1 MAINVSEALDSDTC
15 IKVQVERTT
24 PGSYVNGLYIPG
36 TTSTFN
42 TLVSPQQ
49 PTPKQLEVLPDGE
62 RDKDVMLFIS
72 KRSLRTVNDDDGTP
86 PDIVL
91 FDNKRY
97 KIIQLANWATF
108 GHTPAYGV
116 KDDS

>member
-1 MAINVSEALDSDTC
+1 MPINVSEALDSDTC
-15 IKVQVERTT
+15 IKVQVERTSV
-24 PGSYVNGLYIPG
+24 GSYVDGIYVPG
-36 TTSTFN
+36 STSTFN

-49 PTPKQLEVLPDGE
+49 PTPKQLEVLPEGE

-72 KRSLRTVNDDDGTP
+72 KRFLRTVDDGN
-86 PDIVL
+86 DIPAEVVI
-91 FDNKRY
+91 FKGSRY
-97 KIIQLANWATF
+97 KIIQLADWSTF

>member
-1 MAINVSEALDSDTC
+1 MPINVSEALDSDTC
-15 IKVQVERTT
+15 VKVQVERTT
-24 PGSYVNGLYIPG
+24 PGNYVDGIYVSG
-36 TTSTFN
+36 TTSIFN

-49 PTPKQLEVLPDGE
+49 PSPKQLEVLPEGE

-72 KRSLRTVNDDDGTP
+72 KRFLRTVDDDNELP
-86 PDIVL
+86 ADVVL
-91 FDNKRY
+91 FKGERY
-97 KIIQLANWATF
+97 RIIQLADWSTF

>member
-1 MAINVSEALDSDTC
+1 MPINVSEALDSDTC
-15 IKVQVERTT
+15 IKVQVERTA
-24 PGSYVNGLYIPG
+24 PGSFVDGLYVAG

-49 PTPKQLEVLPDGE
+49 PTPKQLEVLPEGE

-72 KRSLRTVNDDDGTP
+72 KRFLRTVDDDNEIP
-86 PDIVL
+86 ADIVI
-91 FDNKRY
+91 FKTYRY
-97 KIIQLANWATF
+97 KIIQLADWSTF

-116 KDDS
+116 RDGS

>member
-1 MAINVSEALDSDTC
+1 MPINVSEALDSDTC

-24 PGSYVNGLYIPG
+24 PGNYVDGIYVSG
-36 TTSTFN
+36 TTSIFN

-49 PTPKQLEVLPDGE
+49 PSPKQLEVLPEGE

-72 KRSLRTVNDDDGTP
+72 KRPLRTVDNDKGTP
-86 PDIVL
+86 PDVVL
-91 FDNKRY
+91 FNNHRY
-97 KIIQLANWATF
+97 KIIQLAEWSTF

>member
-1 MAINVSEALDSDTC
+1 MPINVSEALDSDTC
-15 IKVQVERTT
+15 VKVQVERTT
-24 PGSYVNGLYIPG
+24 PGSYVDGLYVPG
-36 TTSTFN
+36 TASTFN

-49 PTPKQLEVLPDGE
+49 PSPKQLEVLPEGE

-72 KRSLRTVNDDDGTP
+72 KRFLRTVDDDNELP
-86 PDIVL
+86 ADVVL
-91 FDNKRY
+91 FKGERY
-97 KIIQLANWATF
+97 RIIQLADWSTF